1 MIVENFVLNEE
12 QEDDSINNIGEIYK
26 FENISELNFDNKE
39 NNCEDGSFKSF
50 SKNNS
55 VITNVSTVLDGKG
68 KNYFLYNSYMDNQL
82 TEGKYRRKDINY
94 ERLRKIENKNNVI
107 NLFDI
112 LDKIDISDINIMKII
127 N

>member
-1 MIVENFVLNEE
+1 M
-12 QEDDSINNIGEIYK
+12 
-26 FENISELNFDNKE
+26 
-39 NNCEDGSFKSF
+39 
-50 SKNNS
+50 
-55 VITNVSTVLDGKG
+55 ITNVSTVLDGKG